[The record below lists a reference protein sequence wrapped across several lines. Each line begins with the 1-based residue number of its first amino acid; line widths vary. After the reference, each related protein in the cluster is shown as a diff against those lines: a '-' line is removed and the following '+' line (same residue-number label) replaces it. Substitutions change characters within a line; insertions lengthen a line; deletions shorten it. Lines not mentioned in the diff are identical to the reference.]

1 VTDAR
6 DALLDVR
13 AETTLAAAEAE
24 AAGLGMTIAPPTPGS
39 QGLTLRG
46 FLEGAHAGLRVGGG
60 GRLEPMAVAVR
71 ARFPD
76 GETFGSRL
84 TPRRA
89 AGPDV
94 LHLILGC
101 SGRFA
106 TVEGATLRLLPL
118 PASAATVRRRFSTP
132 AEALAALRT
141 LAVEGAPIQAAFVDG
156 GRLGLALAGL
166 RSEVARAA
174 GGIAGAADE
183 GTLPPGGTLEAAV
196 RWDELGAALAAC
208 GNRAMLA
215 RVSQEGAVI
224 CADESARE
232 ALSRIAAPLD
242 GPPRLGDFER
252 RLLDRVGEA
261 MGRGRA

>member
-1 VTDAR
+1 MIDAR
-6 DALLDVR
+6 DALLEVR

-24 AAGLGMTIAPPTPGS
+24 AAKAGMTLAPPTPGA
-39 QGLTLRG
+39 QGLTVRA

-60 GRLEPMAVAVR
+60 GRLEPMVIAVR

-101 SGRFA
+101 EGRFA
-106 TVEGATLRLLPL
+106 AVEGATLRLLPL
-118 PASAATVRRRFSTP
+118 PASAATVRRRFPGP
-132 AEALAALRT
+132 ADALLALRA
-141 LAVEGAPIQAAFVDG
+141 LAVESAPIQAAFVDR
-156 GRLGLALAGL
+156 GRLGIALAGTAA
-166 RSEVARAA
+166 EVARAA
-174 GGIAGAADE
+174 GAVAGAADE

-208 GNRAMLA
+208 GDRAMLA
-215 RVSQEGAVI
+215 RVSQEGVVI
-224 CADESARE
+224 CADPSARE
-232 ALSRIAAPLD
+232 ALSRLAAPLD
-242 GPPRLGDFER
+242 GPPRLGDFEK

-261 MGRGRA
+261 MGRAKA